1 MFTLHP
7 FNAAAYNVT
16 NTAHNE
22 NKLVQC
28 LQVMIAIQ
36 FALYSY
42 NKQNTCNVKLK
53 KSEVYPFFAYIYQSF
68 FIHYIFYFCS
78 KRYRL
83 RLRTLWII
91 FTHIVFSSA
100 TRSKW
105 SRSIYTREYGKPQQ
119 SSYCDT
125 PSSRYSPTGSII
137 PPGYSHWWRPSTSRR
152 IYLWNCII
160 SGACCFGCC

>member
-1 MFTLHP
+1 MKTEQLYMSQNLELMFTLHP
-7 FNAAAYNVT
+7 FNAAAYDVT

-36 FALYSY
+36 FALYSHH
-42 NKQNTCNVKLK
+42 KQNHCNVKLER
-53 KSEVYPFFAYIYQSF
+53 SEVYPIFFTYIDQSF
-68 FIHYIFYFCS
+68 FIHYIFCFCS

-83 RLRTLWII
+83 RLGTLWII

-105 SRSIYTREYGKPQQ
+105 SRSIYTREYSKPQQ

-125 PSSRYSPTGSII
+125 PSSRYSPTGRFI
-137 PPGYSHWWRPSTSRR
+137 PPGYSH
-152 IYLWNCII
+152 
-160 SGACCFGCC
+160 